1 MSNDLRRVR
10 RELGQSL
17 WLDNLSRTLIHDGI
31 LARYIAEMGVSGVTS
46 NPSIFQKA
54 IHTSPYYR
62 EDARTIQADSA
73 EHLYEQLVKTDLQM
87 ACDLLAP
94 IHRESHGDD
103 GWVSWEESPR
113 LAEDEAAT
121 VAEAQRLREIV
132 QRDNLLIKVPATPA
146 GIRALTTL
154 IGRGISV
161 NVTLMFGLAHVRAVF
176 DAYCAGLAQWID
188 KGGDPT
194 KVKAVAS
201 LFLSRVDTLVDER
214 LTQMGTAQAMALRGK
229 TAVAMAKVAYGIYRE
244 TFHGDSF
251 ARLAGLGGRP
261 QYLLWASTSTKN
273 PAYSD
278 LLYVEPLL
286 GPETINTLPDD
297 TLEKLRDHGRL
308 QAQLED
314 GLEEA
319 QATLDTLAELGIDMD
334 GDVAQTLQTQGLAAF
349 DESFGK
355 MLAEVEKLR
364 SQG

>member
-1 MSNDLRRVR
+1 MSNDLTRVR

-17 WLDNLSRTLIHDGI
+17 WLDNLSRTLIHDGV
-31 LARYIAEMGVSGVTS
+31 LARYIREMGISGVTS

-62 EDARTIQADSA
+62 DDARNLAADSA

-94 IHRESHGDD
+94 IHRETRGDD

-132 QRDNLLIKVPATPA
+132 QRENLLIKVPATPA
-146 GIRALTTL
+146 GVRALTTL

-161 NVTLMFGLAHVRAVF
+161 NVTLMFGLGHVRAVF

-188 KGGDPT
+188 KGGDPA

-214 LTQMGTAQAMALRGK
+214 LTRIGTAQALSLRGK
-229 TAVAMAKVAYGIYRE
+229 VAVAMAKAAYRVYRE
-244 TFHGDSF
+244 TFHGEAF
-251 ARLAGLGGRP
+251 ARLAVLGGRP

-278 LLYVEPLL
+278 LLYVEPLI
-286 GPETINTLPDD
+286 GPETVNTLPDE
-297 TLEKLRDHGRL
+297 TLEKLRDHGKLEARL
-308 QAQLED
+308 AD
-314 GLEEA
+314 GLDEA
-319 QATLDTLAELGIDMD
+319 QATLDAVAKLGIDMD

-349 DESFGK
+349 DESFAK

-364 SQG
+364 T